1 MRKAITLGTQSFL
14 RSADAIYAAL
24 TDQLGA
30 TLVAW
35 DDELVQ
41 RAGAMT
47 PTTWL
52 ATNG

>member
-1 MRKAITLGTQSFL
+1 MAVQNSH
-14 RSADAIYAAL
+14 AIYAAL

-35 DDELVQ
+35 DDVLVQ
-41 RAGAMT
+41 RAGPMT